1 MTHRPERQSQTQTSQ
16 GLARKRSN
24 DLWSHN
30 MGYGPWRAVLPN
42 GTCMSTYLRHLF
54 FSTLSPRLIKRKL
67 SKWTW
72 HKKLSVKGWRQE
84 QSFPSHLLLTQDVG
98 FFGQWSS
105 TTASVARHWVRV
117 LYLNQ
122 DFHEGIF
129 VKYLVLKF
137 VCVGYGPYQTFFQLS
152 SLDTKWTR
160 QFLLNEVTDSIGR
173 DKSQISAT

>member
-1 MTHRPERQSQTQTSQ
+1 MTFEGKICVMDHDVPCYQTVCVCP
-16 GLARKRSN
+16 L
-24 DLWSHN
+24 
-30 MGYGPWRAVLPN
+30 
-42 GTCMSTYLRHLF
+42 TYRIF
-54 FSTLSPRLIKRKL
+54 FSPSTLSPRLIKRKL

-72 HKKLSVKGWRQE
+72 HKNCPWKDDVRNNLFHHICYLHEMSV
-84 QSFPSHLLLTQDVG
+84 
-98 FFGQWSS
+98 FFSQWSCA
-105 TTASVARHWVRV
+105 TASVARHWVRV

-122 DFHEGIF
+122 DFHGGIF

-160 QFLLNEVTDSIGR
+160 QFLLNEVTDSIGW